1 MSPLPLYS
9 WLILAAV
16 LLIIEIF
23 TPGFFAGSIGLA
35 AIVTYLISL
44 VIPMTDFMQWIVFF
58 IANFLI
64 LALLRKFIVKY
75 FYRNTSQKETNFQ
88 SLVGHETIVVEMI
101 DNDTG
106 EGYVKV
112 YGDMW
117 RAYSESGEKIKKGEK
132 ITITRVEGNKVF
144 VKKNN

>member
-1 MSPLPLYS
+1 MSPLYS
-9 WLILAAV
+9 WLILAAF
-16 LLIIEIF
+16 LLIVEIF

-35 AIVTYLISL
+35 AIVTYLVSL

-64 LALLRKFIVKY
+64 LALVRKYILKL
-75 FYRNTSQKETNFQ
+75 FYKNKPQKETNFQ
-88 SLVGHETIVVEMI
+88 SLLGHETIVVETI
-101 DNDTG
+101 DNDAG

-117 RAYSESGEKIKKGEK
+117 RAFSESGEKIKKGEK
-132 ITITRVEGNKVF
+132 IVVSRVEGNKVF
-144 VKKNN
+144 VKKID